1 MTDSLDHFP
10 LLSELVANDRRALGE
25 FLEARE
31 LDAGSTLFR
40 AQDEAEELYF
50 VVDGGVSVRAGGET
64 LSELG
69 AGEVLG
75 ALCLV
80 AVGRRECDVVAAT
93 ATKLLCLSREG
104 YLRMRADAPA
114 LALQLQEAV
123 LRTFSSLVRGAL
135 SDGNTPQPVV
145 S

>member
-1 MTDSLDHFP
+1 MTDPLDRFP
-10 LLSELVANDRRALGE
+10 LLSELVADDRRALGE
-25 FLEARE
+25 FLSERE

-40 AQDEAEELYF
+40 THEEAEELYF
-50 VVDGGVSVRAGGET
+50 VVDGELSVRAGGET
-64 LSELG
+64 LGELG

-80 AVGRRECDVVAAT
+80 AVGRRECDAVAAT
-93 ATKLLCLSREG
+93 RTRLLCLSREG
-104 YLRMRADAPA
+104 YLRMRGDAPA

-123 LRTFSSLVRGAL
+123 LRSFSALVRGAI
-135 SDGNTPQPVV
+135 SDASGAAAGV

>member
-1 MTDSLDHFP
+1 MTDSLDRFS
-10 LLSELVANDRRALGE
+10 LLSELVPDDRRALDA
-25 FLEARE
+25 FLEPRE

-40 AQDEAEELYF
+40 ASDEAEELYF
-50 VVDGGVSVRAGGET
+50 VVDGALSVRSGGEM
-64 LSELG
+64 LGELG

-80 AVGRRECDVVAAT
+80 AVGRRECDVVAIT
-93 ATKLLCLSREG
+93 ASKLLCLSREG
-104 YLRMRADAPA
+104 YLRMRGDAPA

-123 LRTFSSLVRGAL
+123 LRSFSSLVRGAL
-135 SDGNTPQPVV
+135 SDGSAQPVGV